1 MAAQVPSA
9 DHLSHPPPWALRRVP
24 GLERDEPALR
34 LERLGGGTVNVVYR
48 VDSAV
53 GRFVIRLDGPAW
65 RRPGVDRAR
74 ELALHRTATAGGIAP
89 VIVAAEP
96 QMQGLLITEFHEG
109 RRWEANDYGNR
120 AALRR
125 LGERLYAL
133 HRLPAPAIE
142 PFDPLQVARG
152 YQRLMAP
159 QQAVGLERSLQ
170 RLETL
175 REQLKRSSAPLRVVH
190 GDLWHGNVLEGAR
203 VWLLDWEYAQLTDP
217 LMDIACLL
225 AYYPRAARYR
235 ADLLAAAGFHPRP
248 DTKVLMERVD
258 IYRLLNWLWHL
269 VRGETAQPPSGRPPS
284 GRHRGLVTRQ
294 RRRQTSAP

>member
-1 MAAQVPSA
+1 MAAQVPPA
-9 DHLSHPPPWALRRVP
+9 EHLSHPPPWALRRVP

-34 LERLGGGTVNVVYR
+34 VERLGGGTVNIVYR
-48 VDSAV
+48 VDSAA
-53 GRFVIRLDGPAW
+53 GCFVMRLDGPAW

-74 ELALHRTATAGGIAP
+74 ELSLHRTAAAGGIAP

-96 QMQGLLITEFHEG
+96 KMQGLLITEFHEG
-109 RRWEANDYGNR
+109 RCWEANDYGDR

-125 LGERLYAL
+125 LGERLCVL

-142 PFDPLQVARG
+142 AFDPLEVARG
-152 YQRLMAP
+152 YQRLIAP
-159 QQAVGLERSLQ
+159 QRAAGLGLERSLQ
-170 RLETL
+170 RLSTFC
-175 REQLKRSSAPLRVVH
+175 EQLQRSNAPLRVVH

-225 AYYPRAARYR
+225 AYYPRAKRYR

-248 DTKVLMERVD
+248 DAKVLMERVE
-258 IYRLLNWLWHL
+258 IYRMLNWLWHL
-269 VRGETAQPPSGRPPS
+269 ARGEAVQPPIR
-284 GRHRGLVTRQ
+284 
-294 RRRQTSAP
+294 AP